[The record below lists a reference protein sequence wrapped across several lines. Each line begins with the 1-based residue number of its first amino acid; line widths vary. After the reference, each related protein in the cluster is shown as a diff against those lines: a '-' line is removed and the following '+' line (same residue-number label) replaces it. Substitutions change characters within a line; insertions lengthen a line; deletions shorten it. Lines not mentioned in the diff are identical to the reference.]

1 VIGKFEDGNRR
12 LWLQA
17 NTEYYERGDMTE
29 LTLTCTSQPQVKV
42 VPVSA
47 AKVNRWDAATK
58 TLTLVLSHADSAV
71 EVEISVQ
78 NPSEETRVRK

>member
-1 VIGKFEDGNRR
+1 
-12 LWLQA
+12 
-17 NTEYYERGDMTE
+17 
-29 LTLTCTSQPQVKV
+29 VKV